1 MRLSLSFSP
10 CPNDTF
16 IFEPIVN
23 KKIDLEGLEFD
34 ITLDD
39 VENLNKAAIN
49 HIPDITKLSFN
60 AFTSLSDHYQ
70 LLNSG
75 SALGNN
81 CGPLLISKQK
91 VSLEDIPNL
100 KIAIPGVNTTAFLLL
115 KYAFPKVPYVKEMLF
130 SDIENAVLSGVCD
143 AGLIIHENRFTYHLK
158 GLTKVIDLGEF
169 WEKETGSPIPLG
181 GIVLRRS
188 FDEDLKAKINRILF
202 DSVQYAFAHPD
213 DGMPYIRQHAQ
224 EMDEQVMRSHIN
236 LYVNEYSKDLGIS
249 GKNAVKKLFKTVH
262 PNSESDILDELFV
275 S

>member
-23 KKIDLEGLEFD
+23 KRIDLEGLEFD

-49 HIPDITKLSFN
+49 HLPDITKLSFN
-60 AFTSLSDHYQ
+60 AFTSLADHYQ

-81 CGPLLISKQK
+81 CGPLLISKEEI
-91 VSLEDIPNL
+91 SLTDIPNL
-100 KIAIPGVNTTAFLLL
+100 NIAIPGYHTTAFLLL
-115 KYAFPKVPYVKEMLF
+115 KYAFPKVNNITEMLF
-130 SDIENAVLSGVCD
+130 SDIEDAVLSGKHD

-158 GLTKVIDLGEF
+158 GLKKVMDLGEY
-169 WEKETGSPIPLG
+169 WETQTRSPIPLG

-188 FDEDLKAKINRILF
+188 FDAKLKLKVNRILF
-202 DSVQYAFAHPD
+202 NSIKFAFENPGS
-213 DGMPYIRQHAQ
+213 GMSYIRQHAQ
-224 EMDEQVMRSHIN
+224 VMDERVMQSHID
-236 LYVNEYSKDLGIS
+236 LYVNDYSKDLGIN
-249 GKNAVKKLFKTVH
+249 GKNAIIKLFKTVH
-262 PNSESDILDELFV
+262 PNVDSKILDDLFV
-275 S
+275 A

>member
-100 KIAIPGVNTTAFLLL
+100 NIAIPGINTTAFLLL
-115 KYAFPKVPYVKEMLF
+115 KYAFPKVQHIREMLF
-130 SDIENAVLSGVCD
+130 SDIEDAVLSGDCD
-143 AGLIIHENRFTYHLK
+143 AGLIIHENRFTYHLH
-158 GLTKVIDLGEF
+158 GLTKVMDLGEY

-188 FDEDLKAKINRILF
+188 FNEDLKAKINRILF
-202 DSVQYAFAHPD
+202 DSIQYAFAHPE

-262 PNSESDILDELFV
+262 PNTESDILDELFV

>member
-16 IFEPIVN
+16 IFEAIVN
-23 KKIDLEGLEFD
+23 NKIDLQGLEFD

-39 VENLNKAAIN
+39 VENLNKAAI
-49 HIPDITKLSFN
+49 HHTPDITKLSFN
-60 AFTSLSDHYQ
+60 AFTSLSGHYQ

-81 CGPLLISKQK
+81 CGPLLISKEK
-91 VSLEDIPNL
+91 VSLEDIQNL
-100 KIAIPGVNTTAFLLL
+100 KIAIPGIHTTAFLLL
-115 KYAFPKVPYVKEMLF
+115 KFAFPKVQFIKEMLF
-130 SDIENAVLSGVCD
+130 SDIEDAVLSGACD

-158 GLTKVIDLGEF
+158 GLTKVMDLGEY

-202 DSVQYAFAHPD
+202 DSIQYAFAHPD

-224 EMDEQVMRSHIN
+224 EMDEEVMRSHIN
-236 LYVNEYSKDLGIS
+236 LYVNEYSKDLGIN
-249 GKNAVKKLFKTVH
+249 GKNAVIKLFKTVY
-262 PNSESDILDELFV
+262 PNTESSVLDQLFI

>member
-23 KKIDLEGLEFD
+23 NRIDLEGLAFD

-75 SALGNN
+75 SALGNY
-81 CGPLLISKQK
+81 CGPLLIAKDK
-91 VSLEDIPNL
+91 LAIEDIPNL
-100 KIAIPGVNTTAFLLL
+100 KIAIPGVNTTAYLLL
-115 KYAFPKVPYVKEMLF
+115 KFAFPKVHFITEMLF
-130 SDIENAVLSGVCD
+130 SDIEEAVLSGKCD

-158 GLTKVIDLGEF
+158 GLTKIMDLGEY
-169 WEKETGSPIPLG
+169 WEQTTGSPIPLG

-188 FDEDLKAKINRILF
+188 FDENLKSKVNRVLF
-202 DSVQYAFAHPD
+202 NSIRYAFENPGS
-213 DGMPYIRQHAQ
+213 GMPYIRQHAQ
-224 EMDEQVMRSHIN
+224 EMDENVMLSHIN
-236 LYVNEYSKDLGIS
+236 LYVNDYSKDLGPN
-249 GKNAVKKLFKTVH
+249 GKNAVKRLFKTVH
-262 PNSESDILDELFV
+262 PETTKQFLDLLFV
-275 S
+275 H

>member
-23 KKIDLEGLEFD
+23 KRIDLEGLEFD

-49 HIPDITKLSFN
+49 HQPDITKLSFN

-81 CGPLLISKQK
+81 CGPLLISKEK
-91 VSLEDIPNL
+91 IAIEDIPNL
-100 KIAIPGVNTTAFLLL
+100 KIAIPGINTTAYLLL
-115 KYAFPKVPYVKEMLF
+115 KFAFPNVQYISEMLF
-130 SDIENAVLSGVCD
+130 SDIEDAVLSGKCD

-158 GLTKVIDLGEF
+158 GLTKVMDLGEN
-169 WEKETGSPIPLG
+169 WEQKTGSPIPLG

-188 FDEDLKAKINRILF
+188 FDEELKTKVNRVLF
-202 DSVQYAFAHPD
+202 NSIQYAFEHPRS
-213 DGMPYIRQHAQ
+213 GMPYIRQHAQ
-224 EMDEQVMRSHIN
+224 EMDENVMLSHIS
-236 LYVNEYSKDLGIS
+236 LYVNEYSKDLCTN
-249 GKNAVKKLFKTVH
+249 GKNAVKKLFNTVH
-262 PNSESDILDELFV
+262 PNTESSVLDQLFV